1 MGNLVVFFGK
11 NKDILKIV
19 AKYKETY
26 QASVYE
32 IETVDN
38 YIGFMK
44 RFSSVF
50 LGSNIPIKR
59 CNLNLANYQNV
70 ILISPLWF
78 NNVPKPVKR
87 FLEQQTGKINN
98 IIYILYNNNKEDK
111 EKEFD
116 KLDKIINLRRSNSY
130 FVTVNKKDIHVRV
143 YQ

>member
-1 MGNLVVFFGK
+1 MGNLVVFYSR

-26 QASVYE
+26 QASLYE
-32 IETVDN
+32 IETVN
-38 YIGFMK
+38 NISFMDK
-44 RFSSVF
+44 FSSVF
-50 LGSNIPIKR
+50 LGNNIPIKR
-59 CNLNLANYQNV
+59 CNLNIASYEKI
-70 ILISPLWF
+70 ILVSPLWF
-78 NNVPKPVKR
+78 GNVPRPVKR
-87 FLEQQTGKINN
+87 FLEQQTGKINS
-98 IIYILYNNNKEDK
+98 IIYVLYNNNKEDK